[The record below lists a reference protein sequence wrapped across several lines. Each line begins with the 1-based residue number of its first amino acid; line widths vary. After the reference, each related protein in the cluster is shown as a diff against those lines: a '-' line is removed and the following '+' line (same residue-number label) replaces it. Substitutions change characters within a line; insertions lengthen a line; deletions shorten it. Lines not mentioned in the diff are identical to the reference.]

1 MQAKLA
7 AFKKSGAISGDD
19 YVLFSGKIAGM
30 RQELDK
36 AGEATHKLTLN
47 SAMARREMGRMGT
60 DLLMGNYG
68 RLSQTSL
75 TLANYTGVMGKV
87 FSATGLSI
95 LGVAAI
101 VGGFTA
107 SLYKAAQ
114 ASAELEKAIIL
125 SGNAS
130 GMTAE
135 QMKLMASSY
144 ATYYTSASKVM
155 DLQKGLLATGTAT
168 TQNFR
173 AATQAAIAFGEATG
187 QSQKEV
193 IQTFE
198 GLAKDPVNTLEKINQ
213 LYGWITPAIMDNV
226 RALVDQGD
234 KAGAVAE
241 AFSAINDAAS
251 DTASAEQ
258 KASTT
263 IDRLIAKWKNGA
275 AEIGGYY
282 QKLVNGISPTEQ
294 FQIARK
300 TYELH
305 LQSTKRNS
313 VLDRLAGEVYTP
325 EQLRAEEASLKAMA
339 ATIQAQRDAA
349 ALGAQTTE
357 DNKAGNAANS
367 YYDSHFATMDK
378 MAKKQKE
385 LNDLTA
391 TYEQMWAHTDG
402 TNARLAGVQRVV
414 DANGKASFVG
424 GNFDRDVA
432 AINKKF
438 ADQPASHQKS
448 RSLPDF
454 TGKDVDLIR
463 KQIAE
468 QAKLDDQRARSTA
481 TVAAYKASLDDM
493 LATRKATIDLQVQSV
508 GMGQREVAQQQALIA
523 IDQDYNRQRASL
535 ERQQR
540 NSTSEIDRA
549 AYAQQLADLKNY
561 HDARV
566 QLEIEGFAKS
576 AAARADWLNGADAA
590 TKDFIDQANDVAQAT
605 AKVVTSVY

>member
-1 MQAKLA
+1 MTDAQRAAVEKLNKASNTQADMNARGAALLAAEDRARKAATLSVAEQTGALSKLLGQIDPTIAGYERLDAMQAKLA

-36 AGEATHKLTLN
+36 AGEATRKLTLN

-60 DLLMGNYG
+60 DILMGNYG

-144 ATYYTSASKVM
+144 ATYYTSASKVL
-155 DLQKGLLATGTAT
+155 DLQKGLLATGAFNTR
-168 TQNFR
+168 NFR
-173 AATQAAIAFGEATG
+173 EATQAAIAFGEATG

-193 IQTFE
+193 INTFDA
-198 GLAKDPVNTLEKINQ
+198 LAKDPINTLEKINQ
-213 LYGWITPAIMDNV
+213 LYGWITPAVMDNV
-226 RALVDQGD
+226 RALVNQGD
-234 KAGAVAE
+234 KANAVAE
-241 AFSAINDAAS
+241 AFRAINDAAS

-275 AEIGGYY
+275 SEIGGYY

-339 ATIQAQRDAA
+339 ATLQAQRDAA

-438 ADQPASHQKS
+438 ADRTHKSDPFSSLNGLVQK
-448 RSLPDF
+448 
-454 TGKDVDLIR
+454 
-463 KQIAE
+463 A
-468 QAKLDDQRARSTA
+468 
-481 TVAAYKASLDDM
+481 
-493 LATRKATIDLQVQSV
+493 QVQDNNF
-508 GMGQREVAQQQALIA
+508 G
-523 IDQDYNRQRASL
+523 IDG
-535 ERQQR
+535 
-540 NSTSEIDRA
+540 
-549 AYAQQLADLKNY
+549 K
-561 HDARV
+561 
-566 QLEIEGFAKS
+566 
-576 AAARADWLNGADAA
+576 
-590 TKDFIDQANDVAQAT
+590 
-605 AKVVTSVY
+605 